1 MYTETI
7 LKTSATVAGVV
18 GGRQLVGVFF
28 EVEATNANGEPV
40 RLDGDNVENIRTSVA
55 SIAKFLG
62 INVKAFATV
71 FDIPPV
77 DLADGSKLRLDV
89 ATTLTQLTPKPV
101 ESFDDEPPAAETEIA
116 PVEFV

>member
-1 MYTETI
+1 MYMETV

-18 GGRQLVGVFF
+18 GGRQLVGLFL
-28 EVEATNANGEPV
+28 EVEALDKNGESV
-40 RLDGDNVENIRTSVA
+40 RLDGDNVESIRTSVA

-62 INVKAFATV
+62 IEVKAFATV

-101 ESFDDEPPAAETEIA
+101 EPVDDTPPAAETEVA